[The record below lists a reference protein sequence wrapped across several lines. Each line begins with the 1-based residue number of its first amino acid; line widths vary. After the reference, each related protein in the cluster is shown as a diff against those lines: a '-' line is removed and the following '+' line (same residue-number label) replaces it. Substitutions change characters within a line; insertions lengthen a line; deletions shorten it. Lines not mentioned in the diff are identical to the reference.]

1 MSAIALLFYVFEGVA
16 ALAALSLLFVRNVFY
31 GALLLMIC
39 LLAIAAIYILSF
51 AEVVAVTQVLIY
63 AGGIL
68 VVIIFGIM
76 LTSKLAGKPLVVTH
90 ANTFLATLGG
100 GALFLLF
107 VYLIKQ
113 TVLPVADNSSVLA
126 EKNVEKV
133 GLSIMTDFVL
143 PFEIAGILLLA
154 ALVGAAVLASV
165 LNTKES

>member
-90 ANTFLATLGG
+90 TNTFLATLGG
-100 GALFLLF
+100 GALFFLF

-113 TVLPVADNSSVLA
+113 TALPVADNSSVLA

>member
-51 AEVVAVTQVLIY
+51 AEVVAVTQVLVY

-100 GALFLLF
+100 GALFLLL
-107 VYLIKQ
+107 VYLIRQ
-113 TVLPVADNSSVLA
+113 TALPVVDNSNMLA
-126 EKNVEKV
+126 EKNVERV

-165 LNTKES
+165 LKMKEQ

>member
-76 LTSKLAGKPLVVTH
+76 LTSKLAGKPLIVTH

-107 VYLIKQ
+107 VYLIRQ
-113 TVLPVADNSSVLA
+113 TALPVPDNSNMLA

>member
-39 LLAIAAIYILSF
+39 LLAIAAIYVLSF
-51 AEVVAVTQVLIY
+51 AEVVAVTQVLVY

-100 GALFLLF
+100 SALFLLL
-107 VYLIKQ
+107 VYLIGQ
-113 TVLPVADNSSVLA
+113 TTLPAVDTSSTLA
-126 EKNVEKV
+126 EKNVERV

-165 LNTKES
+165 LKTKEQ